1 MNTQYYE
8 HSLRGTIMRLHCS
21 FKHPRLNHQHLR
33 SYLKSLAPVLR
44 YYATMTSR
52 CRHRTLPV
60 LLLLLVA
67 GSSGAQTYRPLGFSS
82 IVQGSHSSNPGC
94 PRNRTN
100 KSSSCCHGDIILSLE
115 HVPFTLKNCSVQ
127 VHYVYPKFDTR

>member
-1 MNTQYYE
+1 MTMNTQYYE
-8 HSLRGTIMRLHCS
+8 HSFRGTIKRLRCS
-21 FKHPRLNHQHLR
+21 IQHRRLLNHQHLR

-52 CRHRTLPV
+52 CRHRTLLV
-60 LLLLLVA
+60 LLLLLLVA
-67 GSSGAQTYRPLGFSS
+67 GSSGAQTYRPLGSSS

-115 HVPFTLKNCSVQ
+115 HVLFKIAQYNCTM
-127 VHYVYPKFDTR
+127 YTR